1 MFQRNLPIYFS
12 FCSCE
17 SCQFLLLK
25 VNRIALYVFVI
36 FSKFSQKKGL
46 PGLYLLFSELFI
58 CQSEMTSFSWHLKLS
73 IVSSSLT
80 SIRLIIFQFAVFT
93 SYMSVSNPW
102 KSFSWGAQYMAVLPW
117 PFTSLQ
123 SPITKCTEWLIFF
136 RSSCILYCEQSLS
149 FIFSLM

>member
-73 IVSSSLT
+73 IVSSYLT

-93 SYMSVSNPW
+93 SYMSVLEILEKVLVGALSIWLCYPGHSLHYNHLSLNAQNGWFSSVVVVFCIVSNH
-102 KSFSWGAQYMAVLPW
+102 
-117 PFTSLQ
+117 
-123 SPITKCTEWLIFF
+123 
-136 RSSCILYCEQSLS
+136 
-149 FIFSLM
+149 